1 MTSPSRR
8 RPPAVGAHPVVRIV
22 APSGNLAP
30 HEEALNAGILRL
42 EAAGA
47 RVRFDRRRVQADARG
62 YLAGGDAERASE
74 VLDAFVEPDVDVV
87 WAARGG
93 SGLARIAPW
102 LVAGLAR
109 CAPRAFIGFSDL
121 TTLLVVLE
129 SRLGWGCFHGPVVT
143 TLGRGDRHPFDLE
156 HALAL
161 LRGETLEIPLTQAP
175 SHPAR
180 GVLRGGNLTVL
191 ASLLGTANCPTR
203 APDRGPTLWFLE
215 DVAEAPYRL
224 DRAWTQLQSGGVFRD
239 TSAVWL
245 GDLDLPA
252 VERATV
258 EAALGAD
265 LAPVRLLCGAPA
277 GHRGPIALLPV
288 GAVVTL
294 GPDRASLHVLE
305 AVVNREA

>member
-1 MTSPSRR
+1 
-8 RPPAVGAHPVVRIV
+8 VRIV

-47 RVRFDRRRVQADARG
+47 RVRFDRHRVEAEARG

-74 VLDAFVEPDVDVV
+74 VLDAFVEPDVDLV

-109 CAPRAFIGFSDL
+109 CSPRAFIGFSDL
-121 TTLLVVLE
+121 TTLLVALE
-129 SRLGWGCFHGPVVT
+129 GRLGWGCFHGPVVT
-143 TLGRGDRHPFDLE
+143 TLGREDRHPFDLE

-161 LRGETLEIPLTQAP
+161 LRGETREIPLPHAP
-175 SHPAR
+175 SCAAQ

-191 ASLLGTANCPTR
+191 ASLLGTAVCPTR

-224 DRAWTQLQSGGVFRD
+224 DRAWTQLRMAGALRGA
-239 TSAVWL
+239 SAVWL

-252 VERATV
+252 VERLTV
-258 EAALGAD
+258 EAAMSQD
-265 LAPVRLLCGAPA
+265 LAPLPVLRGAPA

-294 GPDRASLHVLE
+294 APDRATLRTLE
-305 AVVNREA
+305 AIVAGGG